1 MSNEDLATGLSNRS
15 FMERMKIIRAAR
27 LLRRYAKL
35 VEEKLSKE
43 EELEDAVAE
52 FEETDE

>member
-1 MSNEDLATGLSNRS
+1 MSNEDLAAGLSSRS

-43 EELEDAVAE
+43 EELEKE
-52 FEETDE
+52 LEELEK